1 MLPSYRLLGEVAPA
15 RDNVVLV
22 VHALTG
28 TDQPLSW
35 WPGVVGDGCVLDP
48 ARHALLCPTLPAAL
62 VSADGADAT
71 TRDQARALVALLDA
85 LAIPRVRLVCGG
97 SLGGMVTLEF
107 AATAPD
113 RFGHAVALAAPA
125 VQTAQGM
132 AWNALMHRA
141 LALGGPREGLA
152 LARMVGML
160 SYRAADGLEARFG
173 NRTGREGVASWLAHH
188 GERLVAR
195 FDAQRYAALITLMD
209 RHDVG
214 AGRGGVAAALAP
226 VAARLTGVGIP
237 GDQLYPA
244 NTVTRWTDAAGA
256 RYRAITSPHGH
267 DAFLLEAPQ
276 VAAILAEALQD
287 AQAAG

>member
-1 MLPSYRLLGEVAPA
+1 MLPSYRLLGDIAPA

-28 TDQPLSW
+28 TDQPLDW
-35 WPGVVGDGCVLDP
+35 WPGVVGDGQVLDP
-48 ARHALLCPTLPAAL
+48 ARHALLCPTLPAAPP
-62 VSADGADAT
+62 AEGGGAPT
-71 TRDQARALVALLDA
+71 TRDLARALVALLDA

-107 AATAPD
+107 AASAPD
-113 RFGHAVALAAPA
+113 RFAQAVALAAPA

-141 LALGGPREGLA
+141 LAIGGPRDGLA

-160 SYRAADGLEARFG
+160 SYRSAEGLEVRFG
-173 NRTGREGVASWLAHH
+173 NRADASGVAAWMAHH

-195 FDAQRYAALITLMD
+195 FDADRYAQLIALMD

-214 AGRGGVAAALAP
+214 AGRGGVAGALAP

-244 NTVTRWTDAAGA
+244 AVVEGWTTAAGA

-267 DAFLLEAPQ
+267 DAFLLEAGQ
-276 VAAILAEALQD
+276 GSAILAEALV
-287 AQAAG
+287 AAA

>member
-1 MLPSYRLLGEVAPA
+1 MLPSYRLLGEIAPA

-28 TDQPLSW
+28 TDQPLDW

-48 ARHALLCPTLPAAL
+48 ARWAVLCPTLPDAL
-62 VSADGADAT
+62 VTGQGAPAT
-71 TRDQARALVALLDA
+71 TRDMARALVALLDA
-85 LAIPRVRLVCGG
+85 LDIPQVRLVCGG

-113 RFGHAVALAAPA
+113 RFGQAVALAAPA

-141 LALGGPREGLA
+141 LAIGGPREGLA

-160 SYRAADGLEARFG
+160 SYRSADGLEARFG
-173 NRTGREGVASWLAHH
+173 PRTGREGVASWMAHH

-195 FDAQRYAALITLMD
+195 FDAARYAALITLMD

-244 NTVTRWTDAAGA
+244 NTVAHWTAVSGA
-256 RYRAITSPHGH
+256 RYGELDSPHGH
-267 DAFLLEAPQ
+267 DAFLLEAAQ
-276 VAAILAEALQD
+276 VAILLREALT
-287 AQAAG
+287 AAG